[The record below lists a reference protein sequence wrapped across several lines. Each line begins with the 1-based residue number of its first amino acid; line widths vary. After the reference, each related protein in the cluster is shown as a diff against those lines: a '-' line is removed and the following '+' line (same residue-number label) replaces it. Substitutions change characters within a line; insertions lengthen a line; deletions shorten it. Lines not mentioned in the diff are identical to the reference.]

1 MKPVIFLPQAEQEM
15 IEAAKYYESQTAG
28 LGTDYLSEIERAVA
42 TIAESPS
49 PCYLPNSVLD
59 IIIKIQNV
67 KRFHIINEVS
77 FVRKSFPYFLI
88 SVVPKLHFPSY

>member
-42 TIAESPS
+42 TIAESPKMW
-49 PCYLPNSVLD
+49 PIVEAKLRRRLVR
-59 IIIKIQNV
+59 
-67 KRFHIINEVS
+67 RFPFGILYFIDSNEIVVVAVAHLS
-77 FVRKSFPYFLI
+77 RKPGYWRERI
-88 SVVPKLHFPSY
+88 